1 MNAKHIAWSPLMKLS
16 VIILLF
22 STMVYFLYK
31 FRGGVLPVILAC
43 ILAYI
48 MSGVVIWLEGTL
60 KLKKAWAIFIAY
72 LILSIIIAALFF
84 LVMPML
90 FRQLR
95 TLNLNLEEL
104 ILRINGLMGR
114 RWDLF
119 GVTIDGN
126 RILAS
131 LSSSLKDMVSP
142 LFGRSLDVIGQILT
156 SLIWFIFIIV
166 FSIYIV
172 KDGQAMSSWI
182 AQLPPPDYRED
193 YQRLSHEI
201 KTIWGAFFRGQ
212 LLLSII
218 VMVILTLVGIFI
230 GLPYALLMGFIGGVL
245 EFFPSLGH
253 GIWLVLSIILAL
265 AHGSDWIPLPHWAFA
280 LVVVGMTAI
289 FDQVDNNYLIPR
301 IIGRSVRL
309 PALVVLLGI
318 VIGASVAGVLGVALA
333 APTIASFRVVGRYIY
348 SRLFDLD
355 PFPVVEELC
364 EPLPPPV
371 IRWWHHRPSP
381 APPSAGPDQGSQ

>member
-1 MNAKHIAWSPLMKLS
+1 MKLS

-280 LVVVGMTAI
+280 LVVIGMTAI
-289 FDQVDNNYLIPR
+289 FDQLDNNYLVPR

-355 PFPVVEELC
+355 PFPVVEELS